1 MLLSLSKHSKESLQ
15 SQILRQI
22 RSQILTGSLQP
33 HENLPSIR
41 VLSRQND
48 ISVITVQRVYENLIK
63 EGLILSRKG
72 SGFFICQLT
81 EQEKEEIKVK
91 LLEDTISLPLR
102 MALDEGLKPG
112 QIMSSVKK
120 CLGQIR

>member
-22 RSQILTGSLQP
+22 RSQILTGNLQA
-33 HENLPSIR
+33 HQNLPSIR
-41 VLSRQND
+41 MLSRENK
-48 ISVITVQRVYENLIK
+48 ISVITVQRVYEYLIK
-63 EGLILSRKG
+63 EGLVLSRKG
-72 SGFFICQLT
+72 SGFFIRELT
-81 EQEKEEIKVK
+81 EMEKEKIRVK
-91 LLEDTISLPLR
+91 LLEDTISRPLR

-120 CLGQIR
+120 CLGQTG